1 MTGAEKSHRK
11 ESAYN
16 RDWTKGSV
24 IKNLIFLSWPM
35 VIMESL
41 WVISQIV
48 DLIWVG
54 KLGPNSIA
62 GVGIANIILMLVWSV
77 DMALIAGVRA
87 MIARHIGSGDVQSA
101 NNITV
106 QAIALGIIWGLMVT
120 VIGRVLD
127 ASVLGFFGV
136 DGEVVTEA
144 LDYLR
149 VTFTGWVGMEIMII
163 CIYSIQA
170 SGDTVTPMIVEV
182 LIRIIHIVICPFLV
196 LGWWIFPEMGVS
208 GAALSNVISQSLG
221 GVILLWILLKGRT
234 RLQLILKGFHFQP
247 RVIWRILK
255 IGIPVLVMGLQ
266 SAFSGMLLMRLVSPF
281 GSLAVAAQ
289 SLASR
294 TEMFLFVPG
303 MALGTGAGVLVG
315 QNLGASQVD
324 QAKRTAWIAVSF
336 VEAFMII
343 CSIVILVLS
352 RNIVGLFTVDPELIE
367 LGSVFL
373 RIATVSYLVI
383 ALSSVLQN
391 CIAGAGDTVPNMIV
405 SLAAVWFIQLPLAF
419 YLSKSTI
426 LGIYGIR
433 WAMVTSTVIA
443 AIAYALYF
451 ISGRWKNKKI

>member
-24 IKNLIFLSWPM
+24 IKNLVLLSWPM

-87 MIARHIGSGDVQSA
+87 MIARRIGEGDIQGA
-101 NNITV
+101 NQV
-106 QAIALGIIWGLMVT
+106 LGQAITLGIIWALLVT
-120 VIGRVLD
+120 VVGVFMD
-127 ASVLGFFGV
+127 ASALGFFGV
-136 DGEVVTEA
+136 EVEVITESLA
-144 LDYLR
+144 YLR
-149 VTFTGWVGMEIMII
+149 VTLTGWIAMEIMVV

-182 LIRIIHIVICPFLV
+182 LIRIVHIVICPFLV

-221 GVILLWILLKGRT
+221 GVILLWILFKGRT
-234 RLQLILKGFHFQP
+234 RLQLTLKGFHFEP
-247 RVIWRILK
+247 RIIWRILK

-266 SAFSGMLLMRLVSPF
+266 GAFSGMLLMRFVSPF
-281 GSLAVAAQ
+281 GALAVAAQ

-324 QAKRTAWIAVSF
+324 QAKRTAWIAVSI
-336 VEAFMII
+336 VESFMII

-367 LGSVFL
+367 LGGVFL
-373 RIATVSYLVI
+373 RIATASYLVI

-405 SLAAVWFIQLPLAF
+405 SLAVVWLIQLPLAY
-419 YLSKSTI
+419 YLSKSTT
-426 LGIYGIR
+426 LGVLGIR
-433 WAMVTSTVIA
+433 WAMVISTVTA
-443 AIAYALYF
+443 AIAYTLYF
-451 ISGRWKNKKI
+451 ISGRWKNKKV

>member
-11 ESAYN
+11 ESVYN

-24 IKNLIFLSWPM
+24 IRNLIMLSWPM

-87 MIARHIGSGDVQSA
+87 MIARHIGAGDIQSA
-101 NNITV
+101 NNITI
-106 QAIALGIIWGLMVT
+106 QAIALGILWGLLVT
-120 VIGRVLD
+120 LIGIAMD
-127 ASVLGFFGV
+127 ASILGFFGV
-136 DGEVVTEA
+136 DEEVVTEGLA
-144 LDYLR
+144 YLR
-149 VTFTGWVGMEIMII
+149 VTFAGWVGMEIMII

-170 SGDTVTPMIVEV
+170 SGDTLTPMIVEV

-196 LGWWIFPEMGVS
+196 LGWWVFPEMGVS

-221 GVILLWILLKGRT
+221 GVILLWILIKGRT
-234 RLQLILKGFHFQP
+234 RLRLTLKGFRFQP

-281 GSLAVAAQ
+281 GALAVAAH

-336 VEAFMII
+336 VETFMII

-352 RNIVGLFTVDPELIE
+352 RNIVGLFTVDPELIK
-367 LGSVFL
+367 LGSMFL

-405 SLAAVWFIQLPLAF
+405 SLAVVWCIQLPLAF
-419 YLSKSTI
+419 YLSKSTT
-426 LGIYGIR
+426 LGIFGIR
-433 WAMVTSTVIA
+433 WAMVTSTVTA

-451 ISGRWKNKKI
+451 ISDRWKNKKI